1 MRNNSGPMGEEPG
14 KVINYEFFVNFCGG
28 CVMED
33 QTVKNPDKGGVQS
46 VARIFEL
53 IEVLAAHPAGASLQ
67 RLAED
72 AHLAKSTTHR
82 LLGSLVSL
90 GYAAQDGETGK
101 YRLTLKMFEISS
113 GIVNSMDVMSV
124 AKVHLERLAQ
134 RTGEA
139 VHLVIR
145 DAQDIVYIYK
155 TESGPMRMSSRVGLR
170 SPLYCTGVGKAILA
184 TLTEEEVEDV
194 WRHSSPQKLTV
205 RTVTDLPALCA
216 QLNEVRACGYAIDD
230 EENELGIRCVA
241 LAIPGP
247 GGKADSA
254 FSISGL
260 APYMTPERIRR
271 IAALAL
277 ETRADILRDL
287 GVYWMSYR
295 AFWQRRCRAAAV
307 GAVLKPQGGN
317 CAVLP

>member
-1 MRNNSGPMGEEPG
+1 MEE
-14 KVINYEFFVNFCGG
+14 
-28 CVMED
+28 

-145 DAQDIVYIYK
+145 DAQD
-155 TESGPMRMSSRVGLR
+155 M
-170 SPLYCTGVGKAILA
+170 
-184 TLTEEEVEDV
+184 
-194 WRHSSPQKLTV
+194 WRHSNPQKLTG

-287 GVYWMSYR
+287 GV
-295 AFWQRRCRAAAV
+295 
-307 GAVLKPQGGN
+307 QG
-317 CAVLP
+317 V

>member
-1 MRNNSGPMGEEPG
+1 
-14 KVINYEFFVNFCGG
+14 
-28 CVMED
+28 MED

-90 GYAAQDGETGK
+90 GYAAQDSETGK

-155 TESGPMRMSSRVGLR
+155 TESGPMRMSSRVGCAAH
-170 SPLYCTGVGKAILA
+170 CTVP
-184 TLTEEEVEDV
+184 V
-194 WRHSSPQKLTV
+194 WAKPSW
-205 RTVTDLPALCA
+205 LP
-216 QLNEVRACGYAIDD
+216 
-230 EENELGIRCVA
+230 
-241 LAIPGP
+241 
-247 GGKADSA
+247 
-254 FSISGL
+254 
-260 APYMTPERIRR
+260 
-271 IAALAL
+271 
-277 ETRADILRDL
+277 
-287 GVYWMSYR
+287 
-295 AFWQRRCRAAAV
+295 
-307 GAVLKPQGGN
+307 
-317 CAVLP
+317 